1 MAVQFLNSSYEVNEN
16 NETVTVCVSRNIE
29 TAIAFNVTVTSRQA
43 DTIEG
48 MEMHTSVT
56 CYMYH
61 TLVHLA
67 MAHNTATIV
76 TTNIPW

>member
-16 NETVTVCVSRNIE
+16 NETVTVCVVKDLE
-29 TAIAFNVTVTSRQA
+29 TATSFNVTVTSRQA

-48 MEMHTSVT
+48 MQMHTSVT

-67 MAHNTATIV
+67 MTHITATIV
-76 TTNIPW
+76 TTT